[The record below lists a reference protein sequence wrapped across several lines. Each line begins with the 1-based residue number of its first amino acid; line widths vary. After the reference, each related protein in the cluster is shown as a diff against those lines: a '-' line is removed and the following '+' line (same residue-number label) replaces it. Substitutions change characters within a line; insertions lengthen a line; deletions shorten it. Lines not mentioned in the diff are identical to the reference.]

1 MSRWQYLAGLC
12 CKKVVENVKFTIKI
26 YLGRKVQRMKIN
38 YVILSLLLV
47 FVSYSCAGKESVKPS
62 ADSLLT
68 KDVFNRID
76 TIKNAYEAKDTG
88 ILKNQINADI
98 VDPILK
104 NLNFEKAEL
113 FFTPRMV
120 KITNESV
127 IVNLNWQGI
136 WLIAKDKKIEN
147 RGLANL
153 VLQRRE
159 ALKLIQIEG
168 DNPFLMPLITEK

>member
-1 MSRWQYLAGLC
+1 MSRRQYLAGLC

-26 YLGRKVQRMKIN
+26 YLGSKVQSMKIN

-68 KDVFNRID
+68 KEVFNRID
-76 TIKNAYEAKDTG
+76 IIKNAYEAKDTG
-88 ILKNQINADI
+88 ILKNQIHADVI
-98 VDPILK
+98 EPILK

-136 WLIAKDKKIEN
+136 WRTAKEKKIEN

-153 VLQRRE
+153 VLQRE
-159 ALKLIQIEG
+159 ALKLIQIDG
-168 DNPFLMPLITEK
+168 DNPFLIPKLGSEN